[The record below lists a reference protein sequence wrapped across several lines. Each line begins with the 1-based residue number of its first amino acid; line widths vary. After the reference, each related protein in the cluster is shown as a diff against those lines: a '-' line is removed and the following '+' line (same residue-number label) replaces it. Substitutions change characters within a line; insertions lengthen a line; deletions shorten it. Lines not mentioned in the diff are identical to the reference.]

1 MKILVMCGNGLG
13 SSFMMELNVKKVL
26 KKLGITAQVDHTD
39 LTSAKTV
46 EADIYVGAKDLMAN
60 FKKDNI
66 KRIELDNIMD
76 LNEIEKQLLAHL

>member
-26 KKLGITAQVDHTD
+26 KKLGVTAEVDHTD
-39 LTSAKTV
+39 LSSAKTV
-46 EADIYVGAKDLMAN
+46 QADIYVGAKDLMAN

-66 KRIELDNIMD
+66 KRIELENIMD
-76 LNEIEKQLLAHL
+76 LNEIERQLVAYL

>member
-39 LTSAKTV
+39 LTSAKTI

-76 LNEIEKQLLAHL
+76 LNEIEKQLLTHL